1 MWRQRRNL
9 QQSEEEIAQQ
19 HGKKELDRFEEVGD
33 YWNNKMHTAE
43 DIYQMLISF
52 NIFLSKAVC
61 ILRLHWQ
68 RNKW

>member
-33 YWNNKMHTAE
+33 YWNNKMHTAK

-52 NIFLSKAVC
+52 NIFYQKQYVY
-61 ILRLHWQ
+61 
-68 RNKW
+68 